1 MSTLE
6 TRSKRGLGVDF
17 GERRIGLALS
27 DPEGRYALPLETFER
42 ETDRRAAYRIASIVE
57 REDVGLLAMGAPKFL
72 DGSPSP
78 NLERIERFGKR
89 LTKITGLSICW
100 IDETLTTIEARARLE
115 GRDRRE
121 QRGRRDMVAAQILL
135 QEALDARPHGE
146 ATC

>member
-6 TRSKRGLGVDF
+6 THTPRGLGVDF

-42 ETDRRAAYRIASIVE
+42 ETDRRAAYRIASIVD
-57 REDVGLLAMGAPKFL
+57 REKIGLLVMGAPRYP

-89 LTKITGLSICW
+89 LTKITGLPIRW
-100 IDETLTTIEARARLE
+100 VEETLTTVEARARLQ
-115 GRDRRE
+115 GRDRSR

-135 QEALDARPHGE
+135 QEALDARPRGE
-146 ATC
+146 ETC